1 MIYKID
7 KESTSKN
14 LHTDSLNIEGD
25 NINMGSNPF
34 EENPAS
40 REKEELG
47 MEFLVDKNS
56 EEGEEGGDQ
65 EGGDQEDEEEG
76 GDFDPFLEGTQEQD
90 SFQQPQKSYED
101 IQNEKSYYLSQ
112 LKRLA
117 KKGSAVSRRFTM
129 EHSLEEIRGE
139 VLRIKKEE
147 EMDSSIDYCRQ
158 GLMFCV
164 STIEMADGKYNFGA
178 NLGGW
183 SQNVMGNIE
192 TYDSVFEEL
201 YEKYSSS
208 IGVSPE
214 IKLISMLAG
223 SAFMHSLQKK
233 MLSGTSAPPP
243 RQREMQGPEVD
254 TEELMRKLSEI
265 DVDVEDT
272 ESDSGSE
279 SVKITEET
287 KKINVK
293 KPRGR
298 PPKK

>member
-7 KESTSKN
+7 KDSDSKN
-14 LHTDSLNIEGD
+14 LHAETLNTEGD
-25 NINMGSNPF
+25 HINIGSNPF
-34 EENPAS
+34 EENPAI

-47 MEFLVDKNS
+47 MEFLLDKNEEEEEKE
-56 EEGEEGGDQ
+56 EEGEE
-65 EGGDQEDEEEG
+65 
-76 GDFDPFLEGTQEQD
+76 DFDPFLQGTQEQD
-90 SFQQPQKSYED
+90 SFQEPQKSYEEV
-101 IQNEKSYYLSQ
+101 QNEKSYYLSQ

-129 EHSLEEIRGE
+129 EHTLEEIRGE

-192 TYDSVFEEL
+192 SYDSVFEEL

-208 IGVSPE
+208 MGVSPE

-233 MLSGTSAPPP
+233 MLSTPPP
-243 RQREMQGPEVD
+243 RQREMEGPRVD
-254 TEELMRKLSEI
+254 TEELMRKLSE
-265 DVDVEDT
+265 VEVNTD
-272 ESDSGSE
+272 SE
-279 SVKITEET
+279 SEEESIKITDET

-298 PPKK
+298 PSKAK